1 MRCGGQQ
8 PNSAFAELAASAA
21 RAAALAG
28 RRRCGSNARLQRAP
42 DGIGVPFCVR
52 ISWPEVRSPCH
63 TAQHTA
69 WRRSGRA
76 QQGVD
81 ATHAA
86 RRATGLQRL
95 RLARRDVEQQRTFR
109 YSWSLWPGGAFGAP
123 IMLAVANCNAERA
136 KVCSAR
142 VVANVPLDIAA
153 SQNVL
158 RIHSSRTATVL
169 LHRTTTD
176 VARSTTPHSP
186 IGRQWVFHRILD
198 ETPSSPSPPRS
209 DRLPVGLS
217 VVYEVT

>member
-21 RAAALAG
+21 CAAALAG
-28 RRRCGSNARLQRAP
+28 RRRCGSNVRLQRAP

-81 ATHAA
+81 ATRSPCHRAA
-86 RRATGLQRL
+86 ASL
-95 RLARRDVEQQRTFR
+95 RLARRDAEQQRTLR

-123 IMLAVANCNAERA
+123 IMLAVATCSAIA
-136 KVCSAR
+136 KVCSAKGSR
-142 VVANVPLDIAA
+142 NVPLDIAA
-153 SQNVL
+153 SHESVANSQQ
-158 RIHSSRTATVL
+158 SRRNCVAASQV
-169 LHRTTTD
+169 HRCC
-176 VARSTTPHSP
+176 STTPHSP
-186 IGRQWVFHRILD
+186 IGRQWAFHRLPD
-198 ETPSSPSPPRS
+198 ETPALASSPPRS

-217 VVYEVT
+217 VVFEVT

>member
-21 RAAALAG
+21 CAAALAG

-42 DGIGVPFCVR
+42 NGIGVPFCVR

-81 ATHAA
+81 ATRSPCHRAA
-86 RRATGLQRL
+86 ASL
-95 RLARRDVEQQRTFR
+95 RLARRDAEQQRTLR

-123 IMLAVANCNAERA
+123 IMLAVANCSAIA
-136 KVCSAR
+136 KVCSAKGQSQCAVGYCSFTR
-142 VVANVPLDIAA
+142 KCCEFTAVAPQLCCCIA
-153 SQNVL
+153 SPQM
-158 RIHSSRTATVL
+158 L
-169 LHRTTTD
+169 LN
-176 VARSTTPHSP
+176 HSP
-186 IGRQWVFHRILD
+186 LPHRQAVGF
-198 ETPSSPSPPRS
+198 SPP
-209 DRLPVGLS
+209 P
-217 VVYEVT
+217 

>member
-8 PNSAFAELAASAA
+8 PNRAFAELAASAA

-95 RLARRDVEQQRTFR
+95 RLARRDAEQQRTLR

-123 IMLAVANCNAERA
+123 IMLADANCSGNSQSVFGEGSVAMCRWLLQLHTSEFTA
-136 KVCSAR
+136 VAPQLCCCFAR
-142 VVANVPLDIAA
+142 PQMLHNHSPL
-153 SQNVL
+153 
-158 RIHSSRTATVL
+158 
-169 LHRTTTD
+169 
-176 VARSTTPHSP
+176 PP
-186 IGRQWVFHRILD
+186 IGRQWAFHRLPD

>member
-21 RAAALAG
+21 CAAALAG

-95 RLARRDVEQQRTFR
+95 RLARRDAEQQRTLR

-123 IMLAVANCNAERA
+123 IILAVANCRAIA
-136 KVCSAR
+136 KVCSAKGQSQCAVGYCSFTR
-142 VVANVPLDIAA
+142 TCCEFTAVAPELCCCIARP
-153 SQNVL
+153 QM
-158 RIHSSRTATVL
+158 L
-169 LHRTTTD
+169 LN
-176 VARSTTPHSP
+176 HSP
-186 IGRQWVFHRILD
+186 LPHRQAVGF
-198 ETPSSPSPPRS
+198 SPP
-209 DRLPVGLS
+209 P
-217 VVYEVT
+217 

>member
-21 RAAALAG
+21 CAAALAG
-28 RRRCGSNARLQRAP
+28 RRRCGSNVRLQRAP

-81 ATHAA
+81 ATRSPCHRAA
-86 RRATGLQRL
+86 ASL
-95 RLARRDVEQQRTFR
+95 RLARRDAEQQRTLR

-123 IMLAVANCNAERA
+123 IMLAVANCSAIA
-136 KVCSAR
+136 KVCSAKGQSQCAVGYCSFTR
-142 VVANVPLDIAA
+142 KCCEFTAVAPKLCCCIA
-153 SQNVL
+153 SPQM
-158 RIHSSRTATVL
+158 L
-169 LHRTTTD
+169 LN
-176 VARSTTPHSP
+176 HSP
-186 IGRQWVFHRILD
+186 LPHRQAVGF
-198 ETPSSPSPPRS
+198 SPP
-209 DRLPVGLS
+209 P
-217 VVYEVT
+217 